1 MSALAGPAAADAAP
15 CTEAR
20 PSLAERP
27 GPMKEN
33 NPEPWQATGSRP
45 RRKQPSMDN
54 LKTPSVG
61 GCSKPTDA
69 AAIHARA

>member
-1 MSALAGPAAADAAP
+1 MAGPAAP
-15 CTEAR
+15 RAR
-20 PSLAERP
+20 SCSTKPHLQKEM
-27 GPMKEN
+27 GPLQTKD

-45 RRKQPSMDN
+45 RRQQTSMDN